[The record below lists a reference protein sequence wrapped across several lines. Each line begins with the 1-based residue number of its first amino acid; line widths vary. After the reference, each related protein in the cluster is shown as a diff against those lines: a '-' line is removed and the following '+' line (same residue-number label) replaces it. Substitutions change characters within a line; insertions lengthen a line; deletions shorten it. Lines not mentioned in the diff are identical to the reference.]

1 MFAAAE
7 KTFAIWPHPVVAW
20 WGFAFLDQAMPA
32 CSASLAATAASR
44 PKCSRSDKEEKPFA
58 LKGAFRDELSERTL
72 NVFSRRN
79 PSKLNTRV
87 RFPSPA
93 PIVSVT
99 YTASDTYFRQNRL
112 NTSDK
117 VFLVCSQRS
126 CRTAFLNLDEY
137 PNSGPQ
143 IAFRDTLQLCLVL
156 HSTRTSLSSASFSFL
171 WSSFL
176 NRSSTNA
183 VSRLV
188 TRRMPRRLP
197 S

>member
-1 MFAAAE
+1 VRGGRFSESRGGIFHPRKVLQSPDNVLICFKAKSYSFA
-7 KTFAIWPHPVVAW
+7 V
-20 WGFAFLDQAMPA
+20 MP
-32 CSASLAATAASR
+32 L
-44 PKCSRSDKEEKPFA
+44 
-58 LKGAFRDELSERTL
+58 EL
-72 NVFSRRN
+72 FSCLQ